1 MWPNF
6 LRARYDFPSFAMR
19 HKYVTRAIVLNR
31 FPARESGL
39 VLTLLTE
46 DFGLVRARAEGLRK
60 SGAKLAS
67 SLQTLCECDVTLVRG
82 KDGWRLTGA
91 LLSENRFRSLDALAR
106 ECAARTAALFLR
118 LMPPDAHEPGFF
130 MLYTDFLRELSLV
143 GQDAHD
149 APECAIALS
158 LLAMLGLDPGPSVET
173 LDRNDSIVRINRGIA
188 ASGL

>member
-1 MWPNF
+1 
-6 LRARYDFPSFAMR
+6 MR

-39 VLTLLTE
+39 TLTLLTE

-91 LLSENRFRSLDALAR
+91 LLSENRFRGLAVPAR
-106 ECAARTAALFLR
+106 ASAARVAALFLR

-130 MLYTDFLRELSLV
+130 ILYADFLKRLPVL
-143 GQDAHD
+143 GQEEQDTL
-149 APECAIALS
+149 ECTVALS
-158 LLAMLGLDPGPSVET
+158 LLGMLGLDEGTSVEI
-173 LDRNDSIVRINRGIA
+173 LDKNDTIVRVNRGIA